1 MNKRITISV
10 NLFLIIIFFSNNQL
24 FSQKKDAGISSPI
37 FKINGEPSYTKF
49 NINRISTWFKNDGES
64 DIHQNGNSGFIY
76 PKGSN
81 KGAVFQSG
89 FLWGGKVDGIV
100 RVGGS
105 VYRQGTVPGRVI
117 KNSTGKWEAVN
128 PNEPDV
134 RIYRVRPDYVNANL
148 KIEVSDGDGKDQNEV
163 REKYKKDWMEWPA
176 DQGAPFDDINKNGI
190 YEPKIDIPGV
200 PGADQTIWFVCNDF
214 DPRAT
219 EFLYGSPPLGIE
231 EQVTVWGYNTDGPLG
246 NMLFRKYI
254 LINKNLEEKSFTDM
268 YVSIWSDIDVGNA
281 SDDYVGC
288 DTTLGL
294 GFGYNGY
301 YNDAVYGINVPAVG
315 FKIVQGPI
323 IGGTPSDT
331 AIFKNK
337 YISGKKNLGMTAFY
351 FTVNGDNIYTYP
363 SQEAY
368 QTGTLAFY
376 NLFQGKLAYTGEF
389 PINHKTGLPTKF
401 PLSGNP
407 IDRTGWIDGQIHSP
421 GNRTFGLASG
431 PFNMAYGDTQEIVFA
446 EIAAGAT
453 KGIDN
458 LQAVTLLKEY
468 SKVSQ
473 FLYNHFFDFIAAPS
487 KPQIN
492 VTTSESEITLSWDQD
507 PTAVMLTE
515 SYSKYGYNFEGY
527 NIYQIPAPGFSL
539 SEAKLIATFDIK
551 NGVTAIIDKEFD
563 ERNNVF
569 IDKVIAFGTDSGIKR
584 SITINKDAFNA
595 NLPLNYGQKYYFAVT
610 AYSYNER
617 PPFGS
622 HIFENPIDVIEV
634 TPQSAFIQEDIS
646 RINVFPNPYY
656 GANPQE
662 INKYQRFVTFS
673 HLPAEATIKIF
684 NLAGQLVAHIE
695 KTNPESQFV
704 RWDLNNDAGYMVA
717 GGLYLAYIEMP
728 ELGKTKV
735 LKIAIIH
742 EQPILDRF

>member
-1 MNKRITISV
+1 MNRKLTTFAV
-10 NLFLIIIFFSNNQL
+10 FFLIIIFFPYGQL
-24 FSQKKDAGISSPI
+24 FSQEKTSGKNPPI

-64 DIHQNGNSGFIY
+64 DINQNGNSGFIY
-76 PKGSN
+76 PKGSWRA
-81 KGAVFQSG
+81 AVFQSG
-89 FLWGGKVDGIV
+89 FLWGGKVEGKV

-105 VYRQGTVPGRVI
+105 VYRQGTVPGKVI
-117 KNSTGKWEAVN
+117 KNSEGNWEAVN
-128 PNEPDV
+128 RNDPDV
-134 RIYRVRPDYVNANL
+134 RIYRVRPDYANANL
-148 KIEVSDGDGKDQNEV
+148 KDEVNDGDGKDQNEV
-163 REKYKKDWMEWPA
+163 RERYRKDWMEWPA
-176 DQGAPFDDINKNGI
+176 DQGAPFNDINKNGI
-190 YEPKIDIPGV
+190 YEPMKDIPGV

-214 DPRAT
+214 DPKAA
-219 EFLYGSPPLGIE
+219 EFLYGSPPMGIE
-231 EQVTVWGYNTDGPLG
+231 EQVTVWGYNTDGLLG

-254 LINKNLEEKSFTDM
+254 LINKNLEEKPYTEM
-268 YVSIWSDIDVGNA
+268 YVSIWSDIDVGDGG
-281 SDDYVGC
+281 DDYVGC

-294 GFGYNGY
+294 GFGYNS
-301 YNDAVYGINVPAVG
+301 NSIDPVYGVNVPAVG
-315 FKIVQGPI
+315 FRFVQGPI
-323 IGGTPSDT
+323 VNGTPSDT

-351 FTVNGDNIYTYP
+351 FTINGDNIYTAP
-363 SQEAY
+363 TQENYYA
-368 QTGTLAFY
+368 GALPFY
-376 NLFQGKLAYTGEF
+376 NLFQGKLAYTGEL

-407 IDRTGWIDGQIHSP
+407 NDKTGWVDGQLHSP
-421 GNRTFGLASG
+421 GNRTLGLASG
-431 PFNMAYGDTQEIVFA
+431 PFNMSYGDTQEIVVA
-446 EIAAGAT
+446 EIVAGAT

-468 SKVSQ
+468 SQAAQ

-507 PTAVMLTE
+507 PAAVMLTE
-515 SYSKYGYNFEGY
+515 SFSKYGYNFEGY
-527 NIYQIPAPGFSL
+527 NIYQIPAPGFPI
-539 SEAKLIATFDIK
+539 SEAKRIATFDIK
-551 NGVTAIIDKEFD
+551 NEVTAIIDKEFD
-563 ERNNVF
+563 EINNVY

-584 SITINKDAFNA
+584 SVTINKDAFNS

-617 PPFGS
+617 PPYGS
-622 HIFENPIDVIEV
+622 HIFENPVEVIE
-634 TPQSAFIQEDIS
+634 TIPQQSFGKEDIS

-673 HLPAEATIKIF
+673 HLPAYATIRIF
-684 NLAGQLVAHIE
+684 NLAGQLVATIK
-695 KTNPESQFV
+695 KTNPESQFQK
-704 RWDLNNDAGYMVA
+704 WDLNNNAGYMVA
-717 GGLYLAYIEMP
+717 SGLYIAYIEMP
-728 ELGKTKV
+728 ELGETKI
-735 LKIAIIH
+735 LKFAIIH